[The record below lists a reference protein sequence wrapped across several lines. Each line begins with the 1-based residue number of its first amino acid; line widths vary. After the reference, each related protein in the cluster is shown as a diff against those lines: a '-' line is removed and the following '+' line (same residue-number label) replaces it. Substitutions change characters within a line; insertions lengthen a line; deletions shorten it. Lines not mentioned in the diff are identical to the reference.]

1 MRRYST
7 SLIMREMYTKT
18 TVRYFLILVR
28 MTFIKKKTI
37 TNIREDVKKKEVP
50 LNTVGSNVKWYSLY
64 GRQCVCVCVCLC
76 VSCVQLF
83 VIP

>member
-7 SLIMREMYTKT
+7 SLIMRDMYIKT
-18 TVRYFLILVR
+18 TVRYYLILVR

-37 TNIREDVKKKEVP
+37 TNIREDVKKKEET